1 MGHNILDEAFTVS
14 RKALESVGLKGFE
27 EKIPYHLST
36 GEMRRVAIASVLSM
50 SPEILII
57 DEPSAGL
64 DPRAKRELNSL
75 IQELSCTKLITSHDL
90 EFVRTCTDRVI
101 FLQNGTIV
109 ADGPTQ
115 QILNN
120 RELCVAHGL

>member
-1 MGHNILDEAFTVS
+1 MSNQHKTCCILK
-14 RKALESVGLKGFE
+14 R
-27 EKIPYHLST
+27 
-36 GEMRRVAIASVLSM
+36 SVLKYF
-50 SPEILII
+50 SPYTEILVI
-57 DEPSAGL
+57 DEPSSGL

-101 FLQNGTIV
+101 LLQNGTIA
-109 ADGPTQ
+109 ADGPSK

-120 RELCVAHGL
+120 RKLCEAHGL